1 MDNNEQ
7 NNLIPQNKIKI
18 YRFKN
23 KQREGTK
30 LVQQQQFRTRVNL
43 SSVLSSCLVPLSN
56 ASRRDNVPSQT
67 DAVLRDGF
75 NICQLRVLKRVK
87 VGLPAI
93 RGTSRSG
100 LTGYCWFERA
110 GQPSKTPVINPCP
123 HLSCLVVVDVHLF

>member
-18 YRFKN
+18 YRLKN

-30 LVQQQQFRTRVNL
+30 LVQQQKFCTRVNL

-56 ASRRDNVPSQT
+56 ASRRNVPSQT

-75 NICQLRVLKRVK
+75 NIC
-87 VGLPAI
+87 
-93 RGTSRSG
+93 
-100 LTGYCWFERA
+100 
-110 GQPSKTPVINPCP
+110 
-123 HLSCLVVVDVHLF
+123 